1 MQGLAADGVRE
12 GQGKGV
18 QRLTV
23 DQIGDDLLAALA
35 ARRAILGSGSAGAR
49 AVIVPINSGSRTAG
63 HSVALL
69 AMQAAIGEG
78 IAVAIQM
85 IAENRI
91 AEIGQMHAD
100 LVRASGFE
108 L

>member
-12 GQGKGV
+12 SQGKGV
-18 QRLTV
+18 QRLPV

-49 AVIVPINSGSRTAG
+49 AVIVPITSGARAARYL
-63 HSVALL
+63 ALL

-85 IAENRI
+85 ITENRI

>member
-1 MQGLAADGVRE
+1 MQSFAADGVRE

-18 QRLTV
+18 QRLPV

-35 ARRAILGSGSAGAR
+35 ARRAILGSGSTGAR
-49 AVIVPINSGSRTAG
+49 AVIVPINSGARAAG
-63 HSVALL
+63 HPVSLL

-85 IAENRI
+85 ITENRI
-91 AEIGQMHAD
+91 AEIGQMDAD

>member
-18 QRLTV
+18 QRLPV
-23 DQIGDDLLAALA
+23 DQIGDDLLAALTEH
-35 ARRAILGSGSAGAR
+35 R
-49 AVIVPINSGSRTAG
+49 VV
-63 HSVALL
+63 VC
-69 AMQAAIGEG
+69 G
-78 IAVAIQM
+78 IACARISVQASIRERVTMAIQVVT
-85 IAENRI
+85 EDRI
-91 AEIGQMHAD
+91 ADIGQMDAD

>member
-12 GQGKGV
+12 GQGKSV
-18 QRLTV
+18 QRLPV

-49 AVIVPINSGSRTAG
+49 AVIVPITSGAHAAG
-63 HSVALL
+63 HLALL

-78 IAVAIQM
+78 LAVALQM
-85 IAENRI
+85 ITENRI